1 MSLENGFLKICFA
14 VFIIIVSLLL
24 KFSTTLSYHMQTAL
38 VQGCLHV
45 ILNKNYLFSL
55 TTLTI

>member
-24 KFSTTLSYHMQTAL
+24 KLSTTLSYHMQTAL
-38 VQGCLHV
+38 VQGRLHV
-45 ILNKNYLFSL
+45 ILNKNYLFS
-55 TTLTI
+55 